1 MSAPAPMATPARG
14 ATSEQRPEVAALL
27 ESVRA
32 LAAVLESGAVGGID
46 QSPTPE
52 GGEPDGAALIDLIS
66 SLEDLTAAAAAVQAR
81 AAMELD
87 KTRRTQEARQE
98 IPARRRGRGVAA
110 EVALAART
118 SLARGSTLLGFGK
131 ALCLEMPHTLAAL
144 AAGRLSPWR
153 AMLLVK
159 ESACLPAP
167 DRVRMDREL
176 CEDPERLAGLGDR
189 QVGGAARRWC
199 ATQNPA
205 AVVERQRRA
214 ESERQVTLRPA
225 PDTMAYLTALLPV
238 AEGVAAYKALT
249 EHADAARAAGPA
261 DDGQPRSRGQL
272 MADALVTRLT
282 GVPEGERPPV
292 LVNLVMTDRALFSG
306 GTDAAELPGYG
317 PVPAAWARDLVRDSA
332 QAWVRRL
339 YTSPGTGAS
348 VAMDSRKRTAP
359 AGLAAFIELRDHAT
373 CRVAWCDAPG
383 RHIDHADPAANSG
396 STSGVNQQVTCE
408 AHNYAKQAP
417 GWSASGPPSPV
428 SSTVADQEP
437 HRIHTTT
444 PTGHRYASAA
454 RPPPWQGVPRSAA
467 GPRPFRLR
475 TRPRGSPGER
485 TLAETLARAA

>member
-1 MSAPAPMATPARG
+1 MEPA
-14 ATSEQRPEVAALL
+14 EVADLL
-27 ESVRA
+27 ASAREVV
-32 LAAVLESGAVGGID
+32 AVLGAAAVGGIE
-46 QSPTPE
+46 QTLGPE
-52 GGEPDGAALIDLIS
+52 GGNPDGAELVDLIS
-66 SLEDLTAAAAAVQAR
+66 SLEDLTAAAAALQAR

-87 KTRRTQEARQE
+87 KTRRAHEARQDV
-98 IPARRRGRGVAA
+98 PARRRGRGVAA

-131 ALCLEMPHTLAAL
+131 ALCLEMPHTLSAL
-144 AAGRLSPWR
+144 AGGRLSAWR

-167 DRVRMDREL
+167 ERVRMDREL

-189 QVGGAARRWC
+189 QVGGAARAWC
-199 ATQNPA
+199 AAQNPA

-214 ESERQVTLRPA
+214 ESERRVTLRPA
-225 PDTMAYLTALLPV
+225 PDTMTYLTALLPV

-249 EHADAARAAGPA
+249 EQVDAARAAGPA
-261 DDGQPRSRGQL
+261 EAGETPRSRGQL
-272 MADALVTRLT
+272 MADALVATLT
-282 GVPEGERPPV
+282 GCAPGERPPV

-306 GTDAAELPGYG
+306 DSDAAEVPGYG
-317 PVPAAWARDLVRDSA
+317 PVPAAWARDLVRDST

-339 YTSPGTGAS
+339 YTSPSTGAL

-396 STSGVNQQVTCE
+396 CTNGVNQQVTCE

-417 GWSASGPPSPV
+417 GWSAIGPPSPT
-428 SSTVADQEP
+428 SSRVADHAP
-437 HRIHTTT
+437 HRIETTT
-444 PTGHRYASAA
+444 PTGHRYVSTAQPPGHQPA
-454 RPPPWQGVPRSAA
+454 RRPATGTWPR
-467 GPRPFRLR
+467 RLH

-485 TLAETLARAA
+485 ALAEALARAA